1 MHLLHL
7 AIQLIDQWGKT
18 FFSNIIWFLHCVYF
32 SHNERCYLIWTL
44 FSRKLQFLIH
54 INKSILSHGHFDS
67 YIGTLSH
74 FNSCDN
80 LSTFC
85 VVIFQCAFTDVGYTR
100 NFQLKKIY
108 ILVRLIRWDCT
119 RIVNSFTV
127 VLCIKMITN
136 YCLILITKIWAS
148 IVLIFYHYNK
158 LFPLLSYKNG
168 NHKSK
173 VTFNMWKA
181 WI

>member
-1 MHLLHL
+1 MLHL
-7 AIQLIDQWGKT
+7 AIQLIDQL
-18 FFSNIIWFLHCVYF
+18 FFTTIIWFLQYVYF

-85 VVIFQCAFTDVGYTR
+85 VVIFQCAFTDIGYTR

-108 ILVRLIRWDCT
+108 FSVRLIRWDCT
-119 RIVNSFTV
+119 RIVNSLTV
-127 VLCIKMITN
+127 VLWIILIAN
-136 YCLILITKIWAS
+136 YCLIWMAKILVSIFS
-148 IVLIFYHYNK
+148 IVTINFFVSWAIRKAVIYSRWLLTCEKPEYNRK
-158 LFPLLSYKNG
+158 RMN
-168 NHKSK
+168 
-173 VTFNMWKA
+173 V
-181 WI
+181 

>member
-1 MHLLHL
+1 MTVKIINSIPFY
-7 AIQLIDQWGKT
+7 AIWLRNASCIKWDKT
-18 FFSNIIWFLHCVYF
+18 FINNINWFLHCVYF

-108 ILVRLIRWDCT
+108 ILVRLIRW
-119 RIVNSFTV
+119 NSTGIASSLAF
-127 VLCIKMITN
+127 VLCIKLIAN
-136 YCLILITKIWAS
+136 YFFIS
-148 IVLIFYHYNK
+148 INF
-158 LFPLLSYKNG
+158 LS
-168 NHKSK
+168 SQ
-173 VTFNMWKA
+173 
-181 WI
+181 